1 MASSITE
8 QNNRNYRNM
17 LLEDTDWWAMSDL
30 TITAAQKKYRQALR
44 DITDHSNWPNLSD
57 SDWPKKPE

>member
-30 TITAAQKKYRQALR
+30 TITAAQKKYRQDLR
-44 DITDHSNWPNLSD
+44 DITKTATSLDDVKWPS
-57 SDWPKKPE
+57 KPEG